1 MSTTTIQTVV
11 TETEEPKL
19 VGQPLKRKED
29 LRFLIGA
36 SKFVDDI
43 KLPGMLHAIVLRSP
57 YAHAKINSLNLR
69 QALISAGVKHIY
81 TSEEI
86 MGRVSTLP
94 IPDSSG
100 NRKPVPR
107 PPLARGTAKYA
118 GDPVAFIIA
127 DSTYLAQDASEKI
140 DVDYSPI
147 QSLVDPSVAMKP
159 SSAKIHENLK
169 DNVGNYYVREAGN
182 IEEAFRAADKIVK
195 VDLVNQRCAPSPMEP
210 RAVLADYDPGTGS
223 LTVWMSNQQPFETRL
238 ALAEA
243 LRMPE
248 NKIRVVA
255 PDVGGAFGAKCY
267 LYPEDVLACIA
278 SIDLERPVKWIE
290 TRTENLTTM
299 FHGRGQDQFVEAA
312 VKKDGT
318 ILGLKVKI
326 ISDSGA
332 FASPE
337 TFGDPE
343 ITVKML
349 PAQYDFKNFKAE
361 LYCVYT
367 NKVPFDAYRGAGR
380 PEATYL
386 IERVIDRVSSELG
399 IDPTEVRIKNFLK
412 RKDPSFKSITGY
424 TYEIGEYETSLR
436 KALNLV
442 NYNNWRREQRDERSK
457 KDGRLLGA
465 GICTYLEI
473 SSWGPGFPQTASIT
487 VTQTGKVKIISGTS
501 PHGQGHETP
510 LAQIA
515 ADELGIDIER
525 IQVTYGDTDRLAW
538 GSTTGGSRSGA
549 LGGSAVAMS
558 AGKIKQ
564 KMAKIAGT
572 EFGVDP
578 DSIVFRNGK
587 ISQKSG
593 EKKSLSFDAVA
604 GMAYDASKLPDG
616 MEPTLFEYSAFTP
629 KNWTWPYGTH
639 IAIVEV
645 ERASGMI
652 KVLDYVAVDDV
663 GVVINPMIAE
673 GQTHGGVA
681 QGAGQALLEGIMYNS
696 DGALM
701 TASFMDYMIPQAGDM
716 FPIRWFTTFTPTT
729 SNPIGVKG
737 IGENGT
743 VAATPAIVN
752 AVEDALSPE
761 GAKIKSMPL
770 SPEYVRSF
778 IIKKD
783 AV

>member
-1 MSTTTIQTVV
+1 MSTTMQTVV
-11 TETEEPKL
+11 TATDTEKL
-19 VGQPLKRKED
+19 VGKPLKRKED

-43 KLPGMLHAIVLRSP
+43 KLPGMLHSVVVRSP
-57 YAHAKINSLNLR
+57 YAHAKINSINLR
-69 QALISAGVKHIY
+69 QAISSTGVRHIY

-86 MGRVSTLP
+86 LGRVLTLP
-94 IPDSSG
+94 TPDSSG

-107 PPLARGTAKYA
+107 PPLARGTAKYV

-127 DSTYLAQDASEKI
+127 DSKYLGQDASEKVE
-140 DVDYSPI
+140 VDYSPI
-147 QSLVDPSVAMKP
+147 EVINDPSSGMKP
-159 SSAKIHENLK
+159 NSPKIHDNLT
-169 DNVGNYYVREAGN
+169 DNIGDYYVKEAGN
-182 IEEAFRAADKIVK
+182 IEEAFKAADKIVK

-210 RAVLADYDPGTGS
+210 RAVLASYDPGTGN
-223 LTVWMSNQQPFETRL
+223 LTVWISNQQPFDTRL

-248 NKIRVVA
+248 NKIRVIA

-267 LYPEDVLACIA
+267 LYPEDVLVCIA
-278 SIDLERPVKWIE
+278 SIDLGKPVKWIE
-290 TRTENLTTM
+290 TRRENLATM

-312 VKKDGT
+312 VKNDGT

-343 ITVKML
+343 VTVNMI
-349 PAQYDFKNFKAE
+349 PGQYDFKNFRAE
-361 LYCVYT
+361 LFCVYT

-399 IDPTEVRIKNFLK
+399 IDPTEVRVKNFLK
-412 RKDPSFKSITGY
+412 QKDPYFKSITGY
-424 TYEIGEYETSLR
+424 PYEIGDYETNLK
-436 KALNLV
+436 KALEIV
-442 NYNNWRREQRDERSK
+442 NYNKWRREQRDERGK
-457 KDGRLLGA
+457 NGRLLGL

-473 SSWGPGFPQTASIT
+473 SSWGPGSPQTASVN
-487 VTQTGKVKIISGTS
+487 VTQTGKVRIVSGTS

-510 LAQIA
+510 LAQVA
-515 ADELGIDIER
+515 ADELGIDIDR
-525 IQVTYGDTDRLAW
+525 IDVTYGDTDRLAW

-549 LGGSAVAMS
+549 LGGSAVMMS
-558 AGKIKQ
+558 ARKIRQ
-564 KMAKIAGT
+564 KMSRIASM
-572 EFGVDP
+572 ELGVDP
-578 DSIVFRNGK
+578 DSLVFQGGK
-587 ISQKSG
+587 IFQKYNDR
-593 EKKSLSFDAVA
+593 KSLTFEAVA
-604 GMAYDASKLPDG
+604 AMAYDASKLPEG
-616 MEPTLFEYSAFTP
+616 MEATLFEYSAFSP

-639 IAIVEV
+639 IAVVEV
-645 ERASGMI
+645 ERDTGMI

-673 GQTHGGVA
+673 GQVHGGVA
-681 QGAGQALLEGIMYNS
+681 QGAGQALLEGIIYNQ
-696 DGALM
+696 DGELI
-701 TASFMDYMIPQAGDM
+701 TTSFMDYMIPEAADM
-716 FPIRWFTTFTPTT
+716 FPIRWFTTFTPTL

-752 AVEDALSPE
+752 AVEDALAGE
-761 GAKIKSMPL
+761 GAKIKTMPL

-778 IIKKD
+778 MKD
-783 AV
+783 RAA